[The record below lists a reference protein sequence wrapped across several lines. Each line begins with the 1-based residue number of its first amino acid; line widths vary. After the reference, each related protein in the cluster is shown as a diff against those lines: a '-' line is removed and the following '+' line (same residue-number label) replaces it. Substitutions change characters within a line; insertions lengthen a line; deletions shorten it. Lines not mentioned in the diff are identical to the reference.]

1 MKMRVKINNQTFEVT
16 LGDLN
21 ARPIVATVDGQTFE
35 VYPEGAPTAQASTI
49 QAPTAQASTAPVL
62 AAASVASPVQPAPA
76 TAQASAG
83 GSDKGQSVVAPIPG
97 VIVAV
102 GVKEGEAV
110 KRGQELCVL
119 EAMKMKNSIRATRDG
134 TISAV
139 KVAVG
144 DHVQHNQVLIVYT
157 E

>member
-1 MKMRVKINNQTFEVT
+1 MKMRVKINDQTFEVT

-21 ARPIVATVDGQTFE
+21 ARPIIATVDGQTFE
-35 VYPEGAPTAQASTI
+35 VYPEGTPQVQTPAAPAV
-49 QAPTAQASTAPVL
+49 APAPIAPAAPV
-62 AAASVASPVQPAPA
+62 PAPA
-76 TAQASAG
+76 AATTPAPKAAAG

-102 GVKEGEAV
+102 SVKEGEAV
-110 KRGQELCVL
+110 KRGQELCLL
-119 EAMKMKNSIRATRDG
+119 EAMKMKNSIRATHDG
-134 TISAV
+134 TVSAV

-144 DHVQHNQVLIVYT
+144 DHVQHNQVLVVYT

>member
-1 MKMRVKINNQTFEVT
+1 MKMKVKINNQTFEVT

-35 VYPEGAPTAQASTI
+35 VYPEGTPAAVQA
-49 QAPTAQASTAPVL
+49 
-62 AAASVASPVQPAPA
+62 PAPA
-76 TAQASAG
+76 TSAPVAAPVPVAKAPAG
-83 GSDKGQSVVAPIPG
+83 GSDKGQAVVAPIPG

-102 GVKEGEAV
+102 AVKEGETV
-110 KRGQELCVL
+110 TRGQELCVL
-119 EAMKMKNSIRATRDG
+119 EAMKMKNSIRATHDG

-139 KVAVG
+139 KVVVG
-144 DHVQHNQVLIVYT
+144 DHVQHNQVLIVYA

>member
-1 MKMRVKINNQTFEVT
+1 MKMKVKINNQTFEVT

-35 VYPEGAPTAQASTI
+35 VYPEGTPAAVQA
-49 QAPTAQASTAPVL
+49 
-62 AAASVASPVQPAPA
+62 PAPA
-76 TAQASAG
+76 TSAPVAAPVPVAKAPAG
-83 GSDKGQSVVAPIPG
+83 GSDKGQAVVAPIPG

-102 GVKEGEAV
+102 AVKEGETV
-110 KRGQELCVL
+110 TRGQELCVL
-119 EAMKMKNSIRATRDG
+119 EAMKMKNSIRATHDG

-144 DHVQHNQVLIVYT
+144 DHVQHNQVLIVYA

>member
-1 MKMRVKINNQTFEVT
+1 MKMKVKINNQTFEVT
-16 LGDLN
+16 LDDLN

-35 VYPEGAPTAQASTI
+35 VYPEGMPAV
-49 QAPTAQASTAPVL
+49 QAPAPVIP
-62 AAASVASPVQPAPA
+62 AQVSAPAPA
-76 TAQASAG
+76 VAAAPAPVAKAPAG
-83 GSDKGQSVVAPIPG
+83 GSDKGQAVVAPIPG

-102 GVKEGEAV
+102 AVKEGETV
-110 KRGQELCVL
+110 TRGQELCVL
-119 EAMKMKNSIRATRDG
+119 EAMKMKNSIRATHDG

-139 KVAVG
+139 KVVVG

>member
-1 MKMRVKINNQTFEVT
+1 MKMKVKINNQTFEVT

-35 VYPEGAPTAQASTI
+35 VYPEGMPAV
-49 QAPTAQASTAPVL
+49 QAPAPVIP
-62 AAASVASPVQPAPA
+62 AQVSAPAPA
-76 TAQASAG
+76 VAAAPAPVAKAPAG
-83 GSDKGQSVVAPIPG
+83 GSDKGQAVVAPIPG

-102 GVKEGEAV
+102 AVKEGETV
-110 KRGQELCVL
+110 TRGQELCVL
-119 EAMKMKNSIRATRDG
+119 EAMKMKNSIRATHDG

-144 DHVQHNQVLIVYT
+144 DHVQHNQVLIVYA

>member
-1 MKMRVKINNQTFEVT
+1 MKMKVKINNQTFEVT
-16 LGDLN
+16 LDDLN

-35 VYPEGAPTAQASTI
+35 VYPEGTPAAVQA
-49 QAPTAQASTAPVL
+49 
-62 AAASVASPVQPAPA
+62 PAPA
-76 TAQASAG
+76 TSAPVAAPVPVAKAPAG
-83 GSDKGQSVVAPIPG
+83 GSDKGQAVVAPIPG

-102 GVKEGEAV
+102 AVKEGETV
-110 KRGQELCVL
+110 TRGQELCVL
-119 EAMKMKNSIRATRDG
+119 EAMKMKNSIRATHDG

-144 DHVQHNQVLIVYT
+144 DHVQHNQVLIVYA

>member
-1 MKMRVKINNQTFEVT
+1 MKMRVKINDQTFEVT

-35 VYPEGAPTAQASTI
+35 VYPESAPAV
-49 QAPTAQASTAPVL
+49 PT
-62 AAASVASPVQPAPA
+62 VAVAPAPA
-76 TAQASAG
+76 PVVPVPAAPAPAAKASTG
-83 GSDKGQSVVAPIPG
+83 GSDKGQTVVAPIPG

-119 EAMKMKNSIRATRDG
+119 EAMKMKNSIRATHDG
-134 TISAV
+134 TISSV
-139 KVAVG
+139 KVVVG
-144 DHVQHNQVLIVYT
+144 DHVQHNQVLIVYA

>member
-1 MKMRVKINNQTFEVT
+1 MKMKVKINNQTFEVT

-35 VYPEGAPTAQASTI
+35 VYPEGTPAAPAAVQV
-49 QAPTAQASTAPVL
+49 PV
-62 AAASVASPVQPAPA
+62 PAPA
-76 TAQASAG
+76 LVAAPAPAAKAPAG
-83 GSDKGQSVVAPIPG
+83 GSDKGQAVVAPIPG

-102 GVKEGEAV
+102 AVKEGEAV
-110 KRGQELCVL
+110 TRGQELCVL
-119 EAMKMKNSIRATRDG
+119 EAMKMKNSIRATHDG

-139 KVAVG
+139 KVVVG
-144 DHVQHNQVLIVYT
+144 DHVQHNQVLIVYV

>member
-21 ARPIVATVDGQTFE
+21 ASPVIATVDGQTFE
-35 VYPEGAPTAQASTI
+35 VYPEGAPAS
-49 QAPTAQASTAPVL
+49 APVATPAPVAAPVPVAPAS
-62 AAASVASPVQPAPA
+62 AAAPSAPAPA
-76 TAQASAG
+76 AKAVTG
-83 GSDKGQSVVAPIPG
+83 GSDKGQTVVAPIPG

-119 EAMKMKNSIRATRDG
+119 EAMKMKNSIRATHDG

-144 DHVQHNQVLIVYT
+144 DHVQHNQVLIVYA